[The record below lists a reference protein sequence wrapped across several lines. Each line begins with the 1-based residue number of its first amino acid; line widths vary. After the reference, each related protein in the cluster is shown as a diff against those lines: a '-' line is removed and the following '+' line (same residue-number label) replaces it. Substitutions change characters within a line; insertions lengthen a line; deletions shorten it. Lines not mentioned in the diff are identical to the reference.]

1 METERIVL
9 NEARNVSLTA
19 YLQPVGGEFNGIG
32 ERPAVLVVPGGGY
45 RYCSDREADP
55 VALAYLKAGYHAFI
69 LRYSLGSFL
78 RFAKFSEAAVRD
90 IEEKLRAIPKDTKE
104 D

>member
-1 METERIVL
+1 VIT
-9 NEARNVSLTA
+9 
-19 YLQPVGGEFNGIG
+19 
-32 ERPAVLVVPGGGY
+32 
-45 RYCSDREADP
+45 
-55 VALAYLKAGYHAFI
+55 
-69 LRYSLGSFL
+69 LGSFL

>member
-19 YLQPVGGEFNGIG
+19 YLQPVGGEFNGIAA
-32 ERPAVLVVPGGGY
+32 RPAVLVIPGGRY
-45 RYCSDREADP
+45 RYPEAADS
-55 VALAYLKAGYHAFI
+55 VI
-69 LRYSLGSFL
+69 TLGSFL
-78 RFAKFSEAAVRD
+78 RFAKLSEAAVRD